1 MLTLLIAALATIAV
15 LFTLLFG
22 YIGYR
27 RIEGGTKPPP
37 QAFFPEWFY
46 FFRAWSLT
54 LGNVELTLLQIATF
68 AFIFISVGA
77 CLVLIL
83 YGFTL
88 DEDQKKIAAAFIG
101 MSIGFLLAIIPVLI
115 LFMAAIAPSSQALA
129 AMQVAETE
137 TTQEKITSPIT
148 GLPLPVSFT
157 PDERFRHQW
166 VRIAIKLPAQNL
178 EPKAFAPYGEIIRS
192 HASSVETVA
201 EDPKLTLNGTP
212 RLWIMDLK
220 KRELVFAAMA
230 RHRRVTQCLGSML
243 GKEWFIGVSPP
254 NDLADGTKPE
264 LDRIAAFRIP
274 GDCVIKLHVGTWH
287 AGPLFVHDECLFFN
301 LENID
306 TNERDFDTSELPNE
320 YRIQV

>member
-1 MLTLLIAALATIAV
+1 MITLLIALATIAV
-15 LFTLLFG
+15 VFTLLSG
-22 YIGYR
+22 YTWYR
-27 RIEGGTKPPP
+27 RTESATKPPP
-37 QAFFPEWFY
+37 QAFWAKWFY
-46 FFRAWSLT
+46 FFRAWSLA
-54 LGNVELTLLQIATF
+54 LGVVELTSLQIATF
-68 AFIFISVGA
+68 ALIFIFVGG
-77 CLVLIL
+77 CLALIL

-88 DEDQKKIAAAFIG
+88 NEDQNTAAAFIG

-148 GLPLPVSFT
+148 ALPLPVSFT
-157 PDERFRHQW
+157 PDERFRHQR
-166 VRIAIKLPAQNL
+166 VLTAVKLPAQNL
-178 EPKAFAPYGEIIRS
+178 EPKAFAPYGEIIRP
-192 HASSVETVA
+192 HASSVETVI

-230 RHRRVTQCLGSML
+230 RHQRVTQCLGSML
-243 GKEWFIGVSPP
+243 GKEWFIGVAPP
-254 NDLADGTKPE
+254 NDLADGTRPE

-287 AGPLFVHDECLFFN
+287 AGPHFVHDECLFFN

-320 YRIQV
+320 YQIQV

>member
-1 MLTLLIAALATIAV
+1 MIILLIAALATIAV
-15 LFTLLFG
+15 LFTLLSG
-22 YIGYR
+22 YAGYR
-27 RIEGGTKPPP
+27 RIEGATKPPP
-37 QAFFPEWFY
+37 QAFWPKWFY
-46 FFRAWSLT
+46 FFRAWSLA
-54 LGNVELTLLQIATF
+54 LGTIELILLQIATF
-68 AFIFISVGA
+68 ALIFISVGG
-77 CLVLIL
+77 CLALIL

-88 DEDQKKIAAAFIG
+88 NEDQKTAAAFIG

-137 TTQEKITSPIT
+137 TTEEKITSPIT
-148 GLPLPVSFT
+148 AFPLPVSFR
-157 PDERFRHQW
+157 PEKRFRHQW
-166 VRIAIKLPAQNL
+166 VHTAIKLRAQNL
-178 EPKAFAPYGEIIRS
+178 EPKAFAPYGEIIRP
-192 HASSVETVA
+192 HASSIETVI
-201 EDPKLTLNGTP
+201 EDPKLTLNGEP

-243 GKEWFIGVSPP
+243 GKEWFIGVAPP
-254 NDLADGTKPE
+254 NDLADGTRPE

-320 YRIQV
+320 YQIQV